1 MRRKLKPPMRPTT
14 ALASL
19 IIALFLATPS
29 LGGDSIDEGLKTTA
43 KPLLKALSLLGTPYK
58 YGSQNPEKGVD
69 CSGFVKQ
76 VYRETADLELP
87 RTARAMSREGAE
99 VNKEELRPGDLVFF
113 RTVKK
118 AISHVGIYAGNG
130 EFVHASSRKR
140 KQVMVSKLDDKY
152 WSRRYGGARRVLSDE
167 ERSEA
172 ARSEAAQTDAA
183 PPQSAPLSPQ

>member
-1 MRRKLKPPMRPTT
+1 MPQNSNPLMRITA

-19 IIALFLATPS
+19 FIALLLVKPS
-29 LGGDSIDEGLKTTA
+29 LGEDSVSEDLKASA

-58 YGSQNPEKGVD
+58 YGSQNADKGVD

-76 VYRETADLELP
+76 VYKESANLELP
-87 RTARAMSREGAE
+87 RTARAMSREGE
-99 VNKEELRPGDLVFF
+99 VVAKEALRPGDLVFF

-140 KQVMVSKLDDKY
+140 KEVTVSRLDDGY
-152 WSRRYGGARRVLSDE
+152 WSKRFGGARRVI
-167 ERSEA
+167 SES
-172 ARSEAAQTDAA
+172 RPDD
-183 PPQSAPLSPQ
+183 APLPDPQ